1 MFWDQKASASQNEH
15 YQLIPEKKTSC
26 CRLRP
31 IKAKDLLQSQII
43 CFKVNRFLVTPKNT
57 MNSEQYLVLN
67 N

>member
-31 IKAKDLLQSQII
+31 IKAKDLLQSLKFALKSID
-43 CFKVNRFLVTPKNT
+43 
-57 MNSEQYLVLN
+57 S
-67 N
+67 